1 MIREGTILDG
11 RYKLLQAIGAGGMG
25 SVWLAEKMATYEKFA
40 IKFIH
45 QHALGDESY
54 YARFTREVQVLRGL
68 RHPNIVDVFD
78 WSIPEPGKKPQ
89 AYVVMELLEGVT
101 LQDVIRQHRRLPVAF
116 MNRVMLQ
123 VLDGIAAVHAMG
135 IIHRD
140 MSPANVYLVGQPNAF
155 PRVKILDFGL
165 AKGIGGTHADSAV
178 TQPGSVLGRAA
189 YAAPEIFLEQD
200 LDVRADIFACGM
212 IFYRAVVGRFPY
224 RETKVD
230 LMWAERYA
238 ERNQTTDYPPPSR
251 YVSDVPQP
259 IERIIMRALRRRPS
273 GRYGSAAEMQQELLR
288 ADAMLA
294 PAQREAANRFLSL
307 MRDADAAAS
316 SDGGTP
322 SPGPLATRSAAG
334 PRPIPVSP
342 IPSASPVPPLVP
354 GPSVLSTAFDSVAP
368 ATPAPSSVRPPAAT
382 AVAVPQGA
390 SEPVVGTLATGPV
403 VFPPGSSEPVV
414 VAVGSES
421 AAVSSTPLPAAP
433 QPPMRPTGPLDV
445 AAAREPG
452 SLAEPGEVAAGSAP
466 SAAAPLT
473 GDISSSIGTYRP
485 ARRGLAM
492 LWRRPAVL
500 AAASVGVALVVVGTL
515 VLLRGRGAGKRGEA
529 ATPAGESVA
538 DGGGPAGAS
547 AQADALTLPAVQ
559 AGAGAGGLA
568 VRAPDA
574 GAIPPEDAAGETT
587 AQVEI
592 PAPADASP
600 APDAVLEAKADL
612 PPATED
618 AGPKDEAAAEDGA
631 GLAIKPLE
639 DAGPAAV
646 PDARAE
652 AAVTRADAAVV
663 TGRADASVPP
673 PSDAAT
679 TLPRQDAAAVRP
691 AAEAAVRRDAGGG
704 SGTDDFITDYPGVR
718 ADAGTRTTREAGA
731 TPPPPDDFI
740 TDYPGQRRDAGA
752 SRPPDDDFVTNYGSG
767 STP

>member
-11 RYKLLQAIGAGGMG
+11 RYKLLQSIGAGGMG

-101 LQDVIRQHRRLPVAF
+101 LQDMIRQHRRLPVAF

-123 VLDGIAAVHAMG
+123 VLDGLAAVHAMG

-140 MSPANVYLVGQPNAF
+140 MSPANIYLVGQPNAF

-165 AKGIGGTHADSAV
+165 AKGIGGSHADSAV

-189 YAAPEIFLEQD
+189 YAAPEIFLEQE
-200 LDVRADIFACGM
+200 LDVRADLFACGM

-238 ERNQTTDYPPPSR
+238 ERNQMTDYPPPSR

-259 IERIIMRALRRRPS
+259 VERIIMRALRRRPS

-294 PAQREAANRFLSL
+294 PAQREAGNRFLLL

-322 SPGPLATRSAAG
+322 SPGPLAARSSAGSRPLPASPGPSAA
-334 PRPIPVSP
+334 P
-342 IPSASPVPPLVP
+342 APPLVP
-354 GPSVLSTAFDSVAP
+354 GPSVLATAFDSVAP
-368 ATPAPSSVRPPAAT
+368 VTPSPASARPMAAT
-382 AVAVPQGA
+382 AVAVPQGR
-390 SEPVVGTLATGPV
+390 SEPAVGTLATGPV

-414 VAVGSES
+414 VAAEPGP
-421 AAVSSTPLPAAP
+421 AAVSSTPVSAALPP
-433 QPPMRPTGPLDV
+433 QAGPSGPLDV
-445 AAAREPG
+445 AAARQPA
-452 SLAEPGEVAAGSAP
+452 SFFEPGEVAAGSAP

-473 GDISSSIGTYRP
+473 GDISSSIGAYRP
-485 ARRGLAM
+485 VRRRLAL

-500 AAASVGVALVVVGTL
+500 AAASVGLALLVVGTL
-515 VLLRGRGAGKRGEA
+515 VILRGRGAGKGGGA
-529 ATPAGESVA
+529 ATPAGASVVDA
-538 DGGGPAGAS
+538 GGPAGVA
-547 AQADALTLPAVQ
+547 APADVPVRPAVQ
-559 AGAGAGGLA
+559 AGADAGGPA

-574 GAIPPEDAAGETT
+574 GA
-587 AQVEI
+587 VL
-592 PAPADASP
+592 PADARGAATVQAEVASPVDAAP
-600 APDAVLEAKADL
+600 APDAKADL
-612 PPATED
+612 APAVED
-618 AGPKDEAAAEDGA
+618 AGPKDDAAAEDVA
-631 GLAIKPLE
+631 ALAVKPLE
-639 DAGPAAV
+639 DAGVAAV
-646 PDARAE
+646 PEARAD
-652 AAVTRADAAVV
+652 AATTRADAGLGATRDGTAATPPDDV
-663 TGRADASVPP
+663 SVPSP
-673 PSDAAT
+673 GRDAGV
-679 TLPRQDAAAVRP
+679 VRP
-691 AAEAAVRRDAGGG
+691 SAETVLRRDAGGG
-704 SGTDDFITDYPGVR
+704 TGTDDFITDYPGGR

-731 TPPPPDDFI
+731 TAPPADDFI
-740 TDYPGQRRDAGA
+740 TDYPGQRRDAGT
-752 SRPPDDDFVTNYGSG
+752 SRRPDDDFVTNYGSG

>member
-54 YARFTREVQVLRGL
+54 YARFAREVQVLRGL

-140 MSPANVYLVGQPNAF
+140 MSPANIFLVGQPNAF

-165 AKGIGGTHADSAV
+165 AKGVGGSHADSAV

-224 RETKVD
+224 KESKVD

-294 PAQREAANRFLSL
+294 PAQREAANRFLVL
-307 MRDADAAAS
+307 MRDAESAAS

-322 SPGPLATRSAAG
+322 SPGLLAARSSAG
-334 PRPIPVSP
+334 PRPAFASP
-342 IPSASPVPPLVP
+342 TPSASAAPPLTP
-354 GPSVLSTAFDSVAP
+354 GPSVLSTALDSVPPVTPSGDSIRPVP
-368 ATPAPSSVRPPAAT
+368 ATVSAIPQHRTEPA
-382 AVAVPQGA
+382 G
-390 SEPVVGTLATGPV
+390 GTLATGPV

-414 VAVGSES
+414 VVPEPGSTSSS
-421 AAVSSTPLPAAP
+421 ATPLPAAALP
-433 QPPMRPTGPLDV
+433 QQRPS
-445 AAAREPG
+445 G
-452 SLAEPGEVAAGSAP
+452 SLAVEPARESAPFAESGEVAAGSAP

-473 GDISSSIGTYRP
+473 GDISSSIGGYRP
-485 ARRGLAM
+485 PRGLAA
-492 LWRRPAVL
+492 LWKRPAIL
-500 AAASVGVALVVVGTL
+500 AAASVGVALLIVGTL
-515 VLLRGRGAGKRGEA
+515 VVLRGRSAGKRGDA
-529 ATPAGESVA
+529 AAAREYSVDA
-538 DGGGPAGAS
+538 AGPADAPAPPAPP
-547 AQADALTLPAVQ
+547 AQAGID
-559 AGAGAGGLA
+559 AGGLA
-568 VRAPDA
+568 ARVTDAGVAAKVEAIGEAAAKGEISPPAEDASSADAPPGDKEDAEPARDDAGLPDA
-574 GAIPPEDAAGETT
+574 AAAEGAATIPIKPAEDAA
-587 AQVEI
+587 A
-592 PAPADASP
+592 APA
-600 APDAVLEAKADL
+600 E
-612 PPATED
+612 
-618 AGPKDEAAAEDGA
+618 
-631 GLAIKPLE
+631 
-639 DAGPAAV
+639 
-646 PDARAE
+646 DARASE
-652 AAVTRADAAVV
+652 PSVRADATGTATRADAA
-663 TGRADASVPP
+663 AAVPP
-673 PSDAAT
+673 RDAAVVRPT
-679 TLPRQDAAAVRP
+679 ADAAA
-691 AAEAAVRRDAGGG
+691 RREAGGG
-704 SGTDDFITDYPGVR
+704 PATDDFITDYPGVR

-731 TPPPPDDFI
+731 TQPPPDDFI

-767 STP
+767 TTP